1 MEKANTAQ
9 AGGATGLLVINDNE
23 GITRMCHVFS
33 FFCPNSLIFQ
43 IYMQVFF
50 TESNLYH
57 VSRALQDG
65 LR

>member
-50 TESNLYH
+50 C
-57 VSRALQDG
+57 RK
-65 LR
+65 